1 MSVVVIMLLLS
12 SLDCVVLINHAD
24 AIDVAVDS
32 VSHGAFADGTYPNK
46 VLTY

>member
-1 MSVVVIMLLLS
+1 MSVDVMMLLLS
-12 SLDCVVLINHAD
+12 SRDCVVLINYAD

-32 VSHGAFADGTYPNK
+32 ISHGAFADSMYLYK